1 MSELLGAIGL
11 AWPRLLLYP
20 GGVFA
25 LVASWLLGGWLA
37 RCGCGPTAQGRAGLG
52 APGALVA
59 PLVALALL
67 PLAPARSFPYG
78 LDLVVA
84 LVLLEWPWAMGWSA
98 QRREE
103 LARAYAPL
111 LVAGLGLVEA
121 CGGLELTRLLRWPEP
136 LVAQLLLGASAALW
150 LAALPRLLASGPGG
164 LAGRLRALGLLLV
177 ATLPL
182 LGALAATLARLLPTE
197 LAGWLLP
204 PMAIL
209 AAGLALGGVARV
221 PERAR
226 ARVELVL
233 GVVILGLL
241 AAIAGSR

>member
-1 MSELLGAIGL
+1 MSELLGALGL

-20 GGVFA
+20 GGLFA
-25 LVASWLLGGWLA
+25 LVASWLLGMWLA
-37 RCGCGPTAQGRAGLG
+37 RCRCRSASPGRAKLG
-52 APGALVA
+52 AVVP

-84 LVLLEWPWAMGWSA
+84 LVLLEWPRALGWGA

-111 LVAGLGLVEA
+111 LLAGLGLAEA

-177 ATLPL
+177 AALPL
-182 LGALAATLARLLPTE
+182 LGALAAMLAERLPAD

-204 PMAIL
+204 PVAIL

-241 AAIAGSR
+241 AVIAGGR